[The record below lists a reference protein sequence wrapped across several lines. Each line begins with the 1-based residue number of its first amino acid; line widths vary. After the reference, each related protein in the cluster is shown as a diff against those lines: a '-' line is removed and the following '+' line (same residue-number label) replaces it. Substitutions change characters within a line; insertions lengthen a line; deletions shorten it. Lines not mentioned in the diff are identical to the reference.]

1 MSEINKKSIFAAGC
15 MGMLIFGIVIAVL
28 GSVLP
33 SVIVKFNVT
42 LADAGSFFIAMSLGM
57 LAGSLVFGPLADS
70 YGYKWVLII
79 NAFLVFIG
87 IEGIALAPSI
97 LILWLSLFIVGFGGG
112 GVNGGTNALISD
124 ISEENRG
131 AELTLL
137 GVFFGLGALGVPF
150 ILGTMLDR
158 VPYEILIGIVGGMI
172 LIPILFF
179 SFLKFPPPKHEQGFP
194 VSEGIQ
200 LVKEPSLLL
209 FGMILF
215 FQSGLEMTVS
225 GWSATFV
232 HEELDIQ
239 ARQSVLY
246 LSFYWLGLIFAR
258 IAISEL
264 LRKVSMNRVMT
275 FSMLLSVAA
284 STGLVLS
291 QSLWM
296 ALPALFITGLGFAAI
311 FPLVFAYV
319 GNLFPKYS
327 GTAFSVILSIA
338 LIGGMSVP
346 YAAGLLAGNFN
357 LRVALM
363 LVPLLMMV
371 SLIIFRVIM
380 KITGHRRR

>member
-1 MSEINKKSIFAAGC
+1 

-33 SVIVKFNVT
+33 SVIVKFDIA
-42 LADAGSFFIAMSLGM
+42 LADAGSLFIAMSLGM
-57 LAGSLVFGPLADS
+57 LAGSLVFGPLADR

-79 NAFLVFIG
+79 NAFLVFAG

-97 LILWLSLFIVGFGGG
+97 FILWLSLFIVGFGGG
-112 GVNGGTNALISD
+112 AVNGGTNALISD

-131 AELTLL
+131 ADLTLL

-158 VPYEILIGIVGGMI
+158 VPYEILIGIVGALI
-172 LIPILFF
+172 LIPLVFF
-179 SFLKFPPPKHEQGFP
+179 SFLKFPSPKHEQGFP
-194 VSEGIQ
+194 VREGMQ

-209 FGMILF
+209 LGMILF

-225 GWSATFV
+225 GWSATFF
-232 HEELDIQ
+232 HEELGIR

-264 LRKVSMNRVMT
+264 LRRVSMNRVMT

-284 STGLVLS
+284 SILLLLS
-291 QSLWM
+291 QSIWL

-319 GNLFPKYS
+319 GNLFPNYS

-346 YAAGLLAGNFN
+346 YTAGLLAGNFN

-380 KITGHRRR
+380 RITGHRKI